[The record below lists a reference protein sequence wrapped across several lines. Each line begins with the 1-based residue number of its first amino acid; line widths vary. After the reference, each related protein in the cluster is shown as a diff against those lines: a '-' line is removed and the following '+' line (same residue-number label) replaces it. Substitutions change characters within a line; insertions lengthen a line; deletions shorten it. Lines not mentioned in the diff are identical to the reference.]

1 MMMNKFRVFVLTFCI
16 LILACPLQAQYD
28 MPVYLQTD
36 TLNVEGQTVYHI
48 TYLCDGD
55 YLLYKFKDTVSPRI
69 VEVLYA
75 DSTVRERR
83 YCNSQMD
90 YCWASIRYNRDGT
103 VWESYFKIEYRG
115 VKYDC
120 PVLTSYSEKGYISTL
135 YLQDE
140 RGHIVTEYW
149 CYNGKWKWQCHHNC
163 KPPKYAKK
171 LFRMFLDQYETKLH
185 MLDHGIW
192 FES

>member
-1 MMMNKFRVFVLTFCI
+1 MNISKTFVLVFCV
-16 LILACPLQAQYD
+16 LVLACPLRAQYD
-28 MPVYLQTD
+28 VPNFLRSD
-36 TLNVEGQTVYHI
+36 TLNVKGQTVHSI

-75 DSTVRERR
+75 DSTFRERR
-83 YCNSQMD
+83 YYNDQTD
-90 YCWASIRYNRDGT
+90 NYRANITYNRDGT
-103 VWESYFKIEYRG
+103 VSTLYFQIEYKG

-120 PVLTSYSEKGYISTL
+120 PVHTLYSEKGYSSAL
-135 YLQDE
+135 YIQDE

-163 KPPKYAKK
+163 KPPRYAKK
-171 LFRMFLDQYETKLH
+171 LFRMFLDQYETKLY

-192 FES
+192 FEP

>member
-1 MMMNKFRVFVLTFCI
+1 MAFCVLVF
-16 LILACPLQAQYD
+16 AGPLKAQYD
-28 MPVYLQTD
+28 VPVFLRSD
-36 TLNVEGQTVYHI
+36 TLDVEGQTVYRI

-83 YCNSQMD
+83 YYNNQTD
-90 YCWASIRYNRDGT
+90 LGANITYNRDGT
-103 VWESYFKIEYRG
+103 VSGLFFQIEYKG

-120 PVLTSYSEKGYISTL
+120 PVLTFYSEKGYSSSLHILANRS
-135 YLQDE
+135 
-140 RGHIVTEYW
+140 RIVTEYW
-149 CYNGKWKWQCHHNC
+149 CYNGKWKWECHHNC

-171 LFRMFLDQYETKLH
+171 LFRMFLSQYETKLY

-192 FES
+192 FEP

>member
-1 MMMNKFRVFVLTFCI
+1 MNIFKTFVLAFCV
-16 LILACPLQAQYD
+16 LVLAGPLQAQYD
-28 MPVYLQTD
+28 VPVFLRSE
-36 TLNVEGQTVYHI
+36 TLNVEGQTVYRI

-55 YLLYKFKDTVSPRI
+55 YLLYKFKDSVSPRI

-83 YCNSQMD
+83 YYNNQTD
-90 YCWASIRYNRDGT
+90 NYRANITYNRNRT
-103 VWESYFKIEYRG
+103 VSTLYFQIEYKG

-120 PVLTSYSEKGYISTL
+120 PVHTLYSEKGYSSAL
-135 YLQDE
+135 YIQDE

-163 KPPKYAKK
+163 KPPRYAKK
-171 LFRMFLDQYETKLH
+171 LFRMFLDQYETKLY

-192 FES
+192 FEP

>member
-1 MMMNKFRVFVLTFCI
+1 MNVFRTFVLAFCI
-16 LILACPLQAQYD
+16 LVLACPLQAQYD
-28 MPVYLQTD
+28 VPVFLRND
-36 TLNVEGQTVYHI
+36 TLNVEEQTIYRI

-83 YCNSQMD
+83 YYNNQTDD
-90 YCWASIRYNRDGT
+90 YQANIKYNRDGT
-103 VWESYFKIEYRG
+103 VSNLYFQIEYKG

-120 PVLTSYSEKGYISTL
+120 PVLSEKGYSSSL
-135 YLQDE
+135 YIQA
-140 RGHIVTEYW
+140 RRVGIVTEYW
-149 CYNGKWKWQCHHNC
+149 CYNGIWKWECHHNC
-163 KPPKYAKK
+163 KPPRYAKK
-171 LFRMFLDQYETKLH
+171 LFRMFLSQYETKLY

-192 FES
+192 F

>member
-1 MMMNKFRVFVLTFCI
+1 MMSRIKTFVLAFFV
-16 LILACPLQAQYD
+16 LVLACPLQAQYD
-28 MPVYLQTD
+28 VPVFLHTE
-36 TLNVEGQTVYHI
+36 TLNVEGQTIYRI

-83 YCNSQMD
+83 YYNNQTD
-90 YCWASIRYNRDGT
+90 YYWASIRYNKDGT
-103 VWESYFKIEYRG
+103 VSNLYFQIKYRG
-115 VKYDC
+115 KKYDC
-120 PVLTSYSEKGYISTL
+120 PVHTLYSEKGYSSAL
-135 YLQDE
+135 YIQDE

-163 KPPKYAKK
+163 KPPRYAKK
-171 LFRMFLDQYETKLH
+171 LFRMFLDQYETKLY

-192 FES
+192 FEP